1 MFRSM
6 MPLKSFLKIGFLL
19 IFFSLFTWW
28 SVRSLLSSNP
38 PVTKEEKKSQEPRI
52 VKSEPEAPKPVSM
65 DRVRSFYANESKRIG
80 AIDSNPAL
88 TEARLK
94 EFSSSLS
101 QEEIRWLI
109 GEASDPTKNGDGR
122 FFAVY
127 LLALS
132 KDEFAMRA
140 LTELAVSPIPMQKN
154 KGLEELERQLRA
166 QATEGLARACEANKE
181 LKDSLLDIIEKQG
194 DEFLRD
200 RSHRALFQCQ
210 TGKSIEEQDKE
221 ALEKLL
227 KKKKAQK

>member
-1 MFRSM
+1 M
-6 MPLKSFLKIGFLL
+6 MPSKSFLKIGFLL
-19 IFFSLFTWW
+19 ILFSLFTWW

-38 PVTKEEKKSQEPRI
+38 PVIEEVKKSQEPKI
-52 VKSEPEAPKPVSM
+52 EKSEPEAPKPVSM
-65 DRVRSFYANESKRIG
+65 DRVRSFYVNESKRIG

-94 EFSSSLS
+94 EFSVSLS
-101 QEEIRWLI
+101 QEEMRWLI
-109 GEASDPTKNGDGR
+109 GEASDPEKNGDGR

-127 LLALS
+127 LLGLS
-132 KDEFAMRA
+132 KNDFAMRA
-140 LTELAVSPIPMQKN
+140 LTELAVSPIPVQKN
-154 KGLEELERQLRA
+154 KGVEELERQLRA
-166 QATEGLARACEANKE
+166 QATEALARACQENKT
-181 LKDSLLDIIEKQG
+181 LKDGLLDIIEKQG

-200 RSHRALFQCQ
+200 RAHRALYQCQ